1 MILAVGNAKGGV
13 GTTTIAVNL
22 AVARALAGRDVWLVD
37 GDAWGTAQIAVCVR
51 LKANRKPGLT
61 CSGYPDGSIL
71 RAQVDQQ
78 KSKYDDVIIDIGAR
92 DSATLRAALMLADV
106 LLVPFQPS
114 SFDVWALS
122 DIVSMINEVNGMRDG
137 LRSLAML
144 NMADPTNTS
153 DNAEAAETV
162 QDFPQL
168 EYMPNSLRRRKA
180 FANAAAAGLCVY
192 ELASREKDAKAC
204 DELAA
209 LYGAIYR

>member
-1 MILAVGNAKGGV
+1 M
-13 GTTTIAVNL
+13 
-22 AVARALAGRDVWLVD
+22 
-37 GDAWGTAQIAVCVR
+37 
-51 LKANRKPGLT
+51 
-61 CSGYPDGSIL
+61 
-71 RAQVDQQ
+71 
-78 KSKYDDVIIDIGAR
+78 
-92 DSATLRAALMLADV
+92 
-106 LLVPFQPS
+106 LVPFQPS

-122 DIVSMINEVNGMRDG
+122 DIVSTINEVNGMRDG